1 MENNTEMSDD
11 MVKEISALKSD
22 IDRDKKE
29 IALVQKKFAE
39 QLRNGYGQSII
50 DNLQAFKELEDIPV
64 NMNKVEVPEKNKNN
78 GFFKRIINLF
88 A

>member
-1 MENNTEMSDD
+1 MSNGI
-11 MVKEISALKSD
+11 VKEISALKSD
-22 IDRDKKE
+22 IERDKKE

>member
-1 MENNTEMSDD
+1 MEENSEMAND

-22 IDRDKKE
+22 IERDKKE

-64 NMNKVEVPEKNKNN
+64 NMNKVEVPEKKKNN

-88 A
+88 T